1 MAHTGKGVYSQQYR
15 FCRRISKAKFS
26 RECKANIKKRYVTS
40 KVKEV
45 VDVKEEPENP
55 EKIKEN

>member
-1 MAHTGKGVYSQQYR
+1 MLV
-15 FCRRISKAKFS
+15 KFS